1 MAKNHR
7 NLSARTS
14 MFVRVLKKF
23 LAKNL
28 VKNQLISALYK
39 VVYLKELFFSGLE
52 KLSSL
57 HKIGWRSAEKISPF
71 FKHASS
77 SIAPRISLRRMQ
89 DDQNCRKRWCYHR
102 LTRLGRITRFILSKI
117 IRSKR
122 PSLAADGNTFLA
134 LQGLF
139 VIFY

>member
-1 MAKNHR
+1 
-7 NLSARTS
+7 

-71 FKHASS
+71 FNLASS
-77 SIAPRISLRRMQ
+77 SVASRISIAQ
-89 DDQNCRKRWCYHR
+89 SD
-102 LTRLGRITRFILSKI
+102 
-117 IRSKR
+117 
-122 PSLAADGNTFLA
+122 
-134 LQGLF
+134 
-139 VIFY
+139 